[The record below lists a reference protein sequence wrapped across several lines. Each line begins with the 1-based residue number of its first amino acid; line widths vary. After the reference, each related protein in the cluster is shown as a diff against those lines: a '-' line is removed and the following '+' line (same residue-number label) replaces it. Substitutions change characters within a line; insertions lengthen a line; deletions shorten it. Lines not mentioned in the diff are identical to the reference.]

1 MLDIYHYGYGLVNDK
16 YLMLKLQI
24 MISMGFSPCPNDTFI
39 FYALANK
46 RIDLK
51 CLDFSLLIED
61 VETLNQLAMKRTVDV
76 TKISCHTFYYL
87 QEDYHFLRAGG
98 AFGRGC
104 GPLLVVK
111 NQESRVESQMLNH
124 NEQTVTNN
132 TQCMTLD
139 TQRINKIAIPGG
151 LTTAFLLLN
160 LYLASPITHHTS
172 PSFIAM
178 PFHEIM
184 GAVRDGKVDAGLII
198 HESRFTYHEYG
209 LAKIVDLGDWWEK
222 ETGLPIP
229 LGGIIAKKSLG
240 TQTIKTIESL
250 IRASVEY
257 SMYHKE
263 EAVPFIKGYSQEL
276 SDDVIFKHISLYVND
291 YTIDIGDEGEAA
303 LNELMKRAKDIKTIT
318 KIKGAKPL

>member
-1 MLDIYHYGYGLVNDK
+1 MQFHKTPHAFFLVNDK

-24 MISMGFSPCPNDTFI
+24 MISLGFSPCPNDTFI

-51 CLDFSLLIED
+51 GLDFSLLIED
-61 VETLNQLAMKRTVDV
+61 VEALNQLAMKRAVDV
-76 TKISCHTFYYL
+76 TKISCHAFYYL

-104 GPLLVVK
+104 GPLLVQKSKVRNQKSEVK
-111 NQESRVESQMLNH
+111 
-124 NEQTVTNN
+124 
-132 TQCMTLD
+132 
-139 TQRINKIAIPGG
+139 KIAIPGE
-151 LTTAFLLLN
+151 LTTAFVLLKLFIS
-160 LYLASPITHHTS
+160 ATS
-172 PSFIAM
+172 HQSSAISAPQFIAM
-178 PFHEIM
+178 PFYEIM

-209 LAKIVDLGDWWEK
+209 FAKIVDLGDWWEK

-240 TQTIKTIESL
+240 LQTIKTIESL

-257 SMYHKE
+257 SMLHRE
-263 EAVPFIKGYSQEL
+263 EAMHFIKGYSQEL

-291 YTIDIGDEGEAA
+291 YSVDIGNEGEAA
-303 LNELMKRAKDIKTIT
+303 LDELIKRAKGIKTIT
-318 KIKGAKPL
+318 NKGE